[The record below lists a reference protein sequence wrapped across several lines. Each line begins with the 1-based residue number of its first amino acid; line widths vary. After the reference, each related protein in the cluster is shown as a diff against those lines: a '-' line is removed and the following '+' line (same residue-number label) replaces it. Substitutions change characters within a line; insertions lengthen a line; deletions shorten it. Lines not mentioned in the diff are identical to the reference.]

1 MAFAREHRPQPLG
14 GKAIGEV
21 PAVQR
26 LLGEIEVA
34 LAGARALLF
43 GTVEAWQEAPSR
55 RAALLPLLH
64 AAKYVVTNQAVAV
77 TDKAMRV
84 IGGAGLAMTHP
95 VQRYYRDVRAGLHHP
110 PMDDVTLTTLARAAL
125 WPAP

>member
-1 MAFAREHRPQPLG
+1 MAFAREHRPQPLD

-34 LAGARALLF
+34 LAEARALLF

-64 AAKYVVTNQAVAV
+64 AAKYV
-77 TDKAMRV
+77 
-84 IGGAGLAMTHP
+84 
-95 VQRYYRDVRAGLHHP
+95 
-110 PMDDVTLTTLARAAL
+110 
-125 WPAP
+125 